1 MLVGMKIERVDSFLL
16 SYPMPAPIVLP
27 YYGGER
33 TIVKRDA
40 MLIRVQAANGL
51 AGHGPGPGSEEL
63 HRRIQTVIAP
73 FLQGRLLA
81 DPDALRVQF
90 ELTGGGRDPELFKAY
105 CCVEVAL
112 YDLLGK
118 AYGVPVSELVGGR
131 VRGSILL
138 YASAGMYQPLEG
150 YAAEAAGVEDMGYR
164 AYKMRPALGPDD
176 DMNTIRL
183 MREAVGEGMDLM
195 VDAHSWWR
203 MGDRSYSPETVQRL
217 AAEMSEYVVTW
228 LEEPLPPQDHAAYAK
243 LRAEQTTPL
252 ASGEHEPS
260 EAGFE
265 DLIAGD
271 CVDYVQ
277 MDVVCQ
283 GGYTAG
289 RRIITEAGRAG
300 LKFAF
305 HCWGTDLE
313 ALAAA
318 HMGVCFPDNVAEWL
332 EYPVYTTP
340 RLKTMYP
347 FPLAQDILKE
357 PLAISSGT
365 LIVPEGPGFGIE
377 VDESV
382 IDKYPW
388 IPGPWSFF
396 TLHSPPGTFAVV
408 GDHSLPWAK
417 YLAGRGLR
425 RKEAVGVENQV
436 RLAGDETRYAALG
449 PSRDQCGVRRDRAIG
464 SV

>member
-1 MLVGMKIERVDSFLL
+1 MKIDSVDAFLL
-16 SYPMPAPIVLP
+16 SYPMPAPVVLP

-40 MLIRVQAANGL
+40 MLVRVRAANGL
-51 AGHGPGPGSEEL
+51 VGYGPGPGSEEL
-63 HRRIQTVIAP
+63 HARIQNIVAP
-73 FLQGRLLA
+73 FLTGRVLA

-90 ELTGGGRDPELFKAY
+90 ELSGAGRDVEVFKAY

-118 AYGVPVSELVGGR
+118 AYGAPMSEMVGGR

-138 YASAGMYQPLEG
+138 YASAGMYQPPEA
-150 YAAEAAGVEDMGYR
+150 YAAEAAGLKDLGYR

-176 DMNTIRL
+176 DLKTIRL

-203 MGDRSYSPETVQRL
+203 MGDRSYSADTVRDL
-217 AAEMSEYVVTW
+217 AAGMSEHVVTW
-228 LEEPLPPQDHAAYAK
+228 LEEPLPPRDHSAYAK

-252 ASGEHEPS
+252 ATGEHEPD

-265 DLIAGD
+265 DLILGECA
-271 CVDYVQ
+271 DYVQ

-283 GGYTAG
+283 GGFTAG
-289 RRIITEAGRAG
+289 RRIITSTGRAG
-300 LKFAF
+300 LRFAF

-313 ALAAA
+313 VLAAA
-318 HMGVCFPDNVAEWL
+318 QLGICFPDNVAEWL

-340 RLKTMYP
+340 QLKTMYP

-357 PLAISSGT
+357 PLSIANGS
-365 LIVPEGPGFGIE
+365 LIVPESPGLGID

-382 IDKYPW
+382 IEKYPW

-396 TLHSPPGTFAVV
+396 TLHSPAGKFAVT
-408 GDHSLPWAK
+408 GDHSLPWA
-417 YLAGRGLR
+417 
-425 RKEAVGVENQV
+425 
-436 RLAGDETRYAALG
+436 T
-449 PSRDQCGVRRDRAIG
+449 
-464 SV
+464 

>member
-1 MLVGMKIERVDSFLL
+1 MKIDRVDAFLL
-16 SYPMPAPIVLP
+16 SYPMPAPVVLP

-33 TIVKRDA
+33 RIIKRDA
-40 MLIRVQAANGL
+40 MLIRVRAENGL
-51 AGHGPGPGSEEL
+51 VGHGPGPGSEEL
-63 HRRIQTVIAP
+63 HHRIQYTIGP
-73 FLQGRLLA
+73 FLSGRQLA

-90 ELTGGGRDPELFKAY
+90 EMTAAGRDPEMIKAY

-118 AYGVPVSELVGGR
+118 AYGAPVSELIGGR

-138 YASAGMYQPLEG
+138 YASAGMYQPPEA
-150 YAAEAAGVEDMGYR
+150 YAAEAAGLKELGYR

-176 DMNTIRL
+176 DLKTVRL
-183 MREAVGEGMDLM
+183 MREAVGDGMDLM

-203 MGDRSYSPETVQRL
+203 MGDKSYSPETVQQL
-217 AAEMSEYVVTW
+217 ATAMTEHVVTW
-228 LEEPLPPQDHAAYAK
+228 LEEPLPPLDHAAYAK
-243 LRAEQTTPL
+243 LRQAQETPL
-252 ASGEHEPS
+252 ASGEHEPG
-260 EAGFE
+260 EAGFQ
-265 DLIAGD
+265 DLILSE
-271 CVDYVQ
+271 CVDFVQ

-289 RRIITEAGRAG
+289 HRIINATAHAG
-300 LKFAF
+300 LRFAF

-318 HMGVCFPDNVAEWL
+318 HLGICFAENVAEWL

-340 RLKTMYP
+340 RLETMYP

-357 PLAISSGT
+357 PLAIVNGN
-365 LIVPEGPGFGIE
+365 LIVPEGPGLGID

-382 IDKYPW
+382 IERYPW

-396 TLHSPPGTFAVV
+396 TLDSPAGTFAVT
-408 GDHSLPWAK
+408 GDHSIPWA
-417 YLAGRGLR
+417 
-425 RKEAVGVENQV
+425 
-436 RLAGDETRYAALG
+436 T
-449 PSRDQCGVRRDRAIG
+449 
-464 SV
+464 